1 MIALDMVTRTGHDVV
16 MKQVRIADLK
26 AHLSEY
32 LHRARDGETITVCDR
47 DTPVA
52 LLVPVP
58 SKPPRLKTRPPLPGS
73 GKWYEVKVDPLPPEV
88 VDRIMRDFFEERE
101 KGR

>member
-1 MIALDMVTRTGHDVV
+1 MILLDMVTRTGHDMV

-26 AHLSEY
+26 AHLSQY

-52 LLVPVP
+52 LLVPIP
-58 SKPPRLKTRPPLPGS
+58 AKPPRLKTRPPLPGS
-73 GKWYEVKVDPLPPEV
+73 GKWYEVDVGDPLPADV
-88 VDRIMRDFFEERE
+88 VDRLMEDFYRDRD
-101 KGR
+101 R